1 MSPMTTSEAIKKLES
16 MVELHARYMDNCLL
30 LEEPVIAAA
39 AAKAQHRNIQALEMA
54 IDALKKEI
62 D

>member
-1 MSPMTTSEAIKKLES
+1 